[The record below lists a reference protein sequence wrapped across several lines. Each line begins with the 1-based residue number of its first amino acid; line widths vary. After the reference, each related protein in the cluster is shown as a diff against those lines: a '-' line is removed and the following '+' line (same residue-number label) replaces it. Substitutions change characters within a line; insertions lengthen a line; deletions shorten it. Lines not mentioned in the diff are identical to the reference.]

1 MARAGINKALVQRAR
16 DALLARGLAP
26 SIEAVRAEL
35 GHTGSK
41 TTISRY
47 LQELAAAEPRPP
59 VISLSSELHALIE
72 SLAQRL
78 AGEAQEAVAADRARL
93 ERQQAAY
100 QQQRAVDA
108 ARWEELQKTH
118 LALGEEYRQLS
129 LREVS
134 LNERL
139 HGIEG
144 ERQRLKEACRQ
155 QSQLLE
161 ERLGQIQSLESKHQ
175 QVRDALAHYR
185 QQHLAQRQEELQR
198 HDQQL
203 IQVQAE
209 TRGLREQLAARHE
222 ELTQLYRELERS
234 NSSMS
239 HQQQQLRQL
248 ERELVGV
255 QHQLTSRETALAIAR
270 QAVDEMSNELAAMR
284 EKAKHYLMA
293 HRQDQ
298 RLVRAQAKQLGYL
311 QGLIPATNANHSP
324 S

>member
-47 LQELAAAEPRPP
+47 LRELAEGEPQPP
-59 VISLSSELHALIE
+59 RIKLSDELQALLE
-72 SLAQRL
+72 SLALRL
-78 AGEAQEAVAADRARL
+78 ASEAQDAVAADRARL

-144 ERQRLKEACRQ
+144 ERQRLQEACRQ

-255 QHQLTSRETALAIAR
+255 QHQLTSRETALATAR